1 MLNFLKFFPNKISEL
16 IYKYNLDNLEE
27 IRIRVSKPIILKYSF
42 NEIIINYKPTQ
53 EELLKILQFMCDN
66 SIYSY
71 QNQIIH
77 RLYHSYRGT

>member
-16 IYKYNLDNLEE
+16 IYKHNLDNLEE